1 MEHSTLTLTVLLVV
15 FAIVYAVYKATRP
28 TVLDNIP
35 GPVSKSFLLGNLGEL
50 MQNQAGA
57 TEFSWQETYGDVVK
71 FKASFG
77 MDRLLISDPKAL
89 QHILMT
95 SGYRWRKYRERK
107 ELSRLTSGKGLLWAD
122 GNAHRRQRKVMLPGF
137 GTPEA
142 KNFLPLFFSCAATIS
157 RRWSDILFTSDNQS
171 YIFNIPEW
179 TSRATLDAIGQAA
192 FDYDFGA
199 TDDHENELGKVYQN
213 MLLRAFGSPSTGA
226 LVTLELFRFL
236 PTPITEFINDHNP
249 SPRLTSIH
257 KVTKVA
263 NAVARELVL
272 TKSNALLENKG
283 KNDIMSLLVKANAG
297 ENPKAQLSDAE
308 LISQMRVLLLA
319 GHETTANSLSWL
331 FYELVR
337 DLELQ
342 RKLRAEI
349 RATEKLAAA
358 RGDPELN
365 VRDLE
370 GMPLLGATV
379 KELLRYHPVAIH
391 MFRVAHE
398 DDVLPLST
406 PITTTTGEVLTEL
419 PVPQGTRTVISIPAY
434 NRLVDGYGFSTLF
447 SYQDAHIFNPYR
459 WLEPNHVKKGVSLGP
474 FANLATFSGGIRSCI
489 GWRFAVIELQAFI
502 VELLSNFE
510 FAATPKINKIRREAA
525 LVMVPTI
532 EGELEKGS
540 QLPLRVTFAPKGGD

>member
-1 MEHSTLTLTVLLVV
+1 MGHSTLTLTVLLVV
-15 FAIVYAVYKATRP
+15 FAIVYAVYRASRR
-28 TVLDNIP
+28 TVLDDIP

-50 MQNQAGA
+50 MQNQAGV

-122 GNAHRRQRKVMLPGF
+122 GNTHRRQRKVMLPGF

-142 KNFLPLFFSCAATIS
+142 KNFLPLFFSCAATVRIS
-157 RRWSDILFTSDNQS
+157 YLPLYDGSH
-171 YIFNIPEW
+171 IFNIPEW

-199 TDDHENELGKVYQN
+199 TDDHENKLGKVYQN
-213 MLLRAFGSPSTGA
+213 MLLRTFGSPSTGA
-226 LVTLELFRFL
+226 LLTLELFRFL

-249 SPRLTSIH
+249 SPRLTSVH
-257 KVTKVA
+257 KVTKIA
-263 NAVARELVL
+263 NAVAQELVL

-342 RKLRAEI
+342 KKLRAEV
-349 RATEKLAAA
+349 RATEKVAAA
-358 RGDPELN
+358 RGDPELS

-406 PITTTTGEVLTEL
+406 PITTTTGEILTEL
-419 PVPQGTRTVISIPAY
+419 PVPKGTRTVISIPTY
-434 NRLVDGYGFSTLF
+434 NRLVDEYGFST
-447 SYQDAHIFNPYR
+447 
-459 WLEPNHVKKGVSLGP
+459 PNHVKKGVSLGP

-510 FAATPKINKIRREAA
+510 FSATPKIDKIRREAA

>member
-15 FAIVYAVYKATRP
+15 FAIVYAVYKATRL
-28 TVLDNIP
+28 TVLDNIL

-77 MDRLLISDPKAL
+77 MDRLLISDPKGKFVALPEQIQPPNNCFLLAL

-342 RKLRAEI
+342 KKLRAEI
-349 RATEKLAAA
+349 RATEKVAAA
-358 RGDPELN
+358 RGDPELS

-406 PITTTTGEVLTEL
+406 PITTTTGELLTEL
-419 PVPQGTRTVISIPAY
+419 PVPKGTRTVISIPAY
-434 NRLVDGYGFSTLF
+434 NRNKELF
-447 SYQDAHIFNPYR
+447 
-459 WLEPNHVKKGVSLGP
+459 G
-474 FANLATFSGGIRSCI
+474 
-489 GWRFAVIELQAFI
+489 
-502 VELLSNFE
+502 
-510 FAATPKINKIRREAA
+510 
-525 LVMVPTI
+525 
-532 EGELEKGS
+532 EGELYAR
-540 QLPLRVTFAPKGGD
+540 PY

>member
-349 RATEKLAAA
+349 RATEKVAAA

-434 NRLVDGYGFSTLF
+434 NRNKELF
-447 SYQDAHIFNPYR
+447 GEDAHIFNPYR